1 MIAGVGR
8 RVGLVVRTV
17 IRALRKANDEQLYM
31 WECLWLTSR
40 TAPVTATGQLR
51 WLPSLDGYRL
61 AGSDLPVQGPSET
74 GP

>member
-8 RVGLVVRTV
+8 RVRLVVRMV

-31 WECLWLTSR
+31 WECLWLSSR
-40 TAPVTATGQLR
+40 TAPVTDTGQLR
-51 WLPSLDGYRL
+51 WRPSLDGHRL
-61 AGSDLPVQGPSET
+61 VGTHLPVQGPSET